1 MKKILLL
8 ISVLALSACARPIE
22 PEELGPNL
30 SIEPLI
36 VEENA
41 PVQWVFSKDGK
52 KYIEDML
59 LKPVRQAY
67 GISSPDKAFSRCSS
81 SVEYSLQGEN
91 EQAVFKEGFYYG
103 TLYIYMGCE
112 TGEEYPFRV
121 FMDGSTVQV
130 ENEAGEYISVQD
142 WLE

>member
-1 MKKILLL
+1 MKKTIFLFLL
-8 ISVLALSACARPIE
+8 IFTACARPIDPADVSLDVE
-22 PEELGPNL
+22 PVVIEQNTPAQWIFTEDGQEYLEE
-30 SIEPLI
+30 
-36 VEENA
+36 
-41 PVQWVFSKDGK
+41 
-52 KYIEDML
+52 ML

-67 GISSPDKAFSRCSS
+67 GMQDPDKAFSRCSS
-81 SVEYSLQGEN
+81 SVSHSLYTED
-91 EQAVFKEGFYYG
+91 EPVVFEEGFYYG

-130 ENEAGEYISVQD
+130 ENEAGEYVSVQE